1 MTTQELIERIDSL
14 LPQLEDDSSQVVT
27 LTSISNLAEGLLSA
41 VTKYFAEQT
50 TPNQHSANVLID
62 KAIADLRKLRHSQVN
77 DTLVEMRRLFFEFYS
92 GATDPSDQTLAYYN
106 ARLTDVRN
114 AYDDFLSS
122 HSKGDAL
129 RLTMLAARLVTS
141 LRTDREALRLIRN
154 NLIAP
159 PPDEKKE
166 QISIYF
172 KRPMSV
178 VEITVKLADLTG
190 LYSECCNIVG
200 ASADEEPLQPVR
212 IESGSLWM
220 IVLGSAVAMRLLS
233 EALRAATAFSYRN
246 YTSEGRRRTGIAERM
261 DAVQL
266 MASLAGGLKERGLDD
281 SKINSRLQA
290 ASERL
295 ATQLSKFVGTDE
307 LNVRTPAA
315 ASKPP
320 QLPRS
325 EQKLLP

>member
-1 MTTQELIERIDSL
+1 
-14 LPQLEDDSSQVVT
+14 
-27 LTSISNLAEGLLSA
+27 
-41 VTKYFAEQT
+41 
-50 TPNQHSANVLID
+50 
-62 KAIADLRKLRHSQVN
+62 
-77 DTLVEMRRLFFEFYS
+77 
-92 GATDPSDQTLAYYN
+92 
-106 ARLTDVRN
+106 
-114 AYDDFLSS
+114 
-122 HSKGDAL
+122 
-129 RLTMLAARLVTS
+129 
-141 LRTDREALRLIRN
+141 
-154 NLIAP
+154 
-159 PPDEKKE
+159 
-166 QISIYF
+166 
-172 KRPMSV
+172 
-178 VEITVKLADLTG
+178 
-190 LYSECCNIVG
+190 
-200 ASADEEPLQPVR
+200 
-212 IESGSLWM
+212 M